1 VAALVIAALAINEGR
16 EASHGERCC
25 DDDACAA

>member
-16 EASHGERCC
+16 EAWHGERRSE
-25 DDDACAA
+25 DNACAA